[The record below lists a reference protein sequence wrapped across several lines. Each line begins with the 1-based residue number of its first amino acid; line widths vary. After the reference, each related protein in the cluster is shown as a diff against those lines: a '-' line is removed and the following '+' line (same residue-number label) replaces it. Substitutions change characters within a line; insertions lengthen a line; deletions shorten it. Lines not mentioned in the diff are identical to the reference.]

1 MMRYYTVC
9 FDDDTSYD
17 VWSSSIEG
25 AHNMA
30 GMMHYNEFYYSPD
43 RCCDYNVPNVRSIN
57 PSNKVENSAMKSNIN
72 MSDLKVLLDE
82 LFDKY
87 DLGTI
92 NRIEYLL
99 KCKAVLN
106 EAITAEKEKANVT
119 IKAIEDSCN
128 DDYYYDE

>member
-57 PSNKVENSAMKSNIN
+57 PNNKMENSVMKKSNVNVNDI
-72 MSDLKVLLDE
+72 KVLLG
-82 LFDKY
+82 FVYDKY
-87 DLGTI
+87 ENGLISDV
-92 NRIEYLL
+92 EYLIR
-99 KCKAVLN
+99 CKAVIY
-106 EAITAEKEKANVT
+106 EAIAIQKAEASIT
-119 IKAIEDSCN
+119 LKAIEESESC
-128 DDYYYDE
+128 DK

>member
-1 MMRYYTVC
+1 MIKIELAPSIL
-9 FDDDTSYD
+9 DT
-17 VWSSSIEG
+17 
-25 AHNMA
+25 
-30 GMMHYNEFYYSPD
+30 
-43 RCCDYNVPNVRSIN
+43 
-57 PSNKVENSAMKSNIN
+57 
-72 MSDLKVLLDE
+72 KVLLDE
-82 LFDKY
+82 IFDKY

-106 EAITAEKEKANVT
+106 EVITAEKEKAIMT

>member
-43 RCCDYNVPNVRSIN
+43 CCCDYNVPNVRSIN

-82 LFDKY
+82 VFEKY
-87 DLGTI
+87 DDGLI
-92 NRIEYLL
+92 NKIDYIL
-99 KCKAVLN
+99 KCKAIID
-106 EAITAEKEKANVT
+106 EAIMIEKTKAYTTLETIEKY
-119 IKAIEDSCN
+119 ESCN
-128 DDYYYDE
+128 K

>member
-82 LFDKY
+82 VFEKY
-87 DLGTI
+87 DDGLI
-92 NRIEYLL
+92 NKIDYIL
-99 KCKAVLN
+99 KCKAIID
-106 EAITAEKEKANVT
+106 EAIMIEKTKAYTTLETIEKY
-119 IKAIEDSCN
+119 ESCN
-128 DDYYYDE
+128 K